1 MSTGELIVTALGA
14 YFGVGLV
21 FALAFVT
28 LGLARVDPNAVG
40 AKTVVRVLL
49 IPGAMA
55 LWPLMA
61 VHWARGGI
69 QADHPS

>member
-1 MSTGELIVTALGA
+1 MSTGELIVTLLGA
-14 YFGVGLV
+14 YFAIGVV

-28 LGLARVDPNAVG
+28 VGLARVDPNAVG
-40 AKTVVRVLL
+40 AKTIVRLLL

-55 LWPLMA
+55 LWPLML

-69 QADHPS
+69 REEHAS